1 MRTEAQETLTE
12 ALQKSRL
19 ELWEEKA
26 RRAAGTKG
34 KATATAR
41 DEEEE
46 AEFRRRIEDIDVALW
61 DIRHAGRDAVD
72 KGQGTRPRDAATV
85 GPGYGSQ
92 PARTPAWSGV
102 TGAGDEEPVWNPFTS
117 SYAYR
122 ETGFEPGPSGQ
133 SGASRR
139 HGQRVDME
147 QEASGDA
154 GLGTYGDLAGSSPVW
169 TQHSAQPVHKGSR
182 HIPEEPVEA
191 YARVKTL
198 RTGSPASTARKE
210 GATEVVGGG
219 NDQSSQVPRG
229 RFAYIGNVVQSWMA
243 PKFGRWFF
251 GAKSTDD
258 ATSQASPD
266 RMQDHSRVSSSN
278 SSKSAAT
285 SLGAGLSSASL
296 TSTKTPRSSLSS
308 GSFKRHIV
316 RRLQQSLKIHRS
328 PSHSDGA
335 CELAKLRARVAS
347 PILAPFVSSHEH
359 EPPPLLESLRQS
371 LREPLF
377 PYPQEAQQQQQQQRP
392 RVDQECDPPGH
403 LERAMRQSWPE
414 DETLLLALSLEEETQ
429 AQRDGYELSRR
440 MAMQLQLQE
449 DREMAERQEILETE
463 WLQEEIRAVLEPDR
477 RAAAEAERAQQ
488 ELRAQEAVLR
498 ADGEL
503 AARLSD
509 SDRAI
514 LSDREFAEQ
523 LQAQMEREDALEL
536 PFIPPMTTYGEQR
549 SIAGSMYGGSPMD
562 HVRTGTQQSPLRTPN
577 DRALAKYLH
586 EEEKKRAAREDE
598 KARSEVSAWQKKA
611 EQGDEGECVSCT
623 DSFQKTQLVRPCE
636 HFYCRGCLAGKATS
650 PSHQDSPRRGLT
662 ADVSRTVPAGDE
674 RETPAALLQA
684 RTSAQ
689 PRVPAARR
697 RLRGGIRHARTR
709 THDPGSALLQQPY
722 LRRLRTTAKHTRR
735 HWHVQMPRTDVP
747 TLSSAGT
754 SRQPLR
760 GRQRYPEG
768 GGDREEEGVET
779 LSALPTS
786 DREDGGMSPYE
797 MLAVQDGLLLELFE
811 DHLQWDL
818 SPLKR
823 GTGVPVAISAGMSHR
838 ERFHGRC

>member
-1 MRTEAQETLTE
+1 MRTEARETLTE

-46 AEFRRRIEDIDVALW
+46 AEFRRQIEDIDVALR
-61 DIRHAGRDAVD
+61 DIRDAGRDAVD

-85 GPGYGSQ
+85 GPGYGSR

-122 ETGFEPGPSGQ
+122 ETGFEPGPSGR
-133 SGASRR
+133 SGGSRR

-147 QEASGDA
+147 QEVSGDA
-154 GLGTYGDLAGSSPVW
+154 GLGTHGDAAGSSPVW

-182 HIPEEPVEA
+182 HIPEEPVEV
-191 YARVKTL
+191 YARVEAL
-198 RTGSPASTARKE
+198 RTGSPTSMARKE
-210 GATEVVGGG
+210 GATEGVGGG

-243 PKFGRWFF
+243 PGLGRWFF

-258 ATSQASPD
+258 ATNQASPD
-266 RMQDHSRVSSSN
+266 RTKDHSRVSSAN

-285 SLGAGLSSASL
+285 SLRAGLSSASL

-308 GSFKRHIV
+308 GSSKRHIV

-335 CELAKLRARVAS
+335 CELAKLRAKVAS
-347 PILAPFVSSHEH
+347 PIPAPFVSSHEH
-359 EPPPLLESLRQS
+359 EPPPLSESLRQS

-377 PYPQEAQQQQQQQRP
+377 PSPQEAQQQQQRP
-392 RVDQECDPPGH
+392 RVDQECDPLGH

-440 MAMQLQLQE
+440 MAMQLQVQE

-463 WLQEEIRAVLEPDR
+463 WLQEEIQAVLEPDR
-477 RAAAEAERAQQ
+477 RAAAEAE
-488 ELRAQEAVLR
+488 AQEAVLR

-514 LSDREFAEQ
+514 LSDREYAEQ
-523 LQAQMEREDALEL
+523 LQAQMEREDALEFL
-536 PFIPPMTTYGEQR
+536 TVPPMTSYGEQR

-562 HVRTGTQQSPLRTPN
+562 HVRTGTQQSQPRTSN
-577 DRALAKYLH
+577 DRALAKNVH

-598 KARSEVSAWQKKA
+598 KTRSEISAWQNKA

-623 DSFQKTQLVRPCE
+623 DSFPKNQLVRPCE
-636 HFYCRGCLAGKATS
+636 HFYCRGCLAGKATL

-662 ADVSRTVPAGDE
+662 AHVSRIVPAGDE
-674 RETPAALLQA
+674 REAPAALLQA
-684 RTSAQ
+684 HTSPQ
-689 PRVPAARR
+689 SRVPAARR
-697 RLRGGIRHARTR
+697 RLRGGIHHARTR

-722 LRRLRTTAKHTRR
+722 LRRLRTATGYTRR
-735 HWHVQMPRTDVP
+735 HWRVQVPRTNVP

-760 GRQRYPEG
+760 GGQRYPEG

-811 DHLQWDL
+811 DHLQWEL

-823 GTGVPVAISAGMSHR
+823 GTGVPVAITAGMSHY
-838 ERFHGRC
+838 EKLHGRC